1 MEKMTYFSLQDRRKL
16 YQIIILSAVKF
27 PGSPEASVLQQQ
39 PLMPP
44 LSDDLSAVE
53 GEDLRLQSYLKEC
66 PPNTA
71 ATDFGGQPLQGKLI
85 LQDTHAR
92 AQDNH
97 KCKCSI
103 PDLISGI
110 KNLGCRCYRS

>member
-1 MEKMTYFSLQDRRKL
+1 M
-16 YQIIILSAVKF
+16 
-27 PGSPEASVLQQQ
+27 LQQQ

-71 ATDFGGQPLQGKLI
+71 ASDFGGQSLQGKLR
-85 LQDTHAR
+85 LQDTREITTNANDRFPILYR
-92 AQDNH
+92 ASKIWVADATGAETPAANSAYQMN
-97 KCKCSI
+97 
-103 PDLISGI
+103 
-110 KNLGCRCYRS
+110 

>member
-1 MEKMTYFSLQDRRKL
+1 MPYNIVGNYVTLKFF
-16 YQIIILSAVKF
+16 SAVKF

-71 ATDFGGQPLQGKLI
+71 ATDFGGQPLQGKLR
-85 LQDTHAR
+85 LQDTR
-92 AQDNH
+92 EIT
-97 KCKCSI
+97 KCAYVF
-103 PDLISGI
+103 PDFITGI
-110 KNLGCRCYRS
+110 